1 MVPARVT
8 PARAECR
15 SVARG
20 ELARG
25 RRHLRLRRQVVAR
38 AEREESRAC
47 TRGQPGLTPPARF
60 ARNRINMRYRRSVTH
75 AGKLESGAEQLAGR
89 AEGLLLFSFG
99 PMFRSNGQEVTVTV
113 DVVKVAQIMGGE
125 KVLRHRVES
134 LADLHDVVTGGL
146 PVRALDRTVR
156 HVAGR
161 TGIANAL
168 KDRLVPRATR
178 ARRKRLK
185 VVESERVERL
195 ARLMALAEQVWE
207 NDDDAR
213 AFMQE
218 SHPMLD
224 GRTPLEMSTTELGAR
239 RVELLLARLE
249 YSLPV

>member
-1 MVPARVT
+1 M
-8 PARAECR
+8 
-15 SVARG
+15 
-20 ELARG
+20 
-25 RRHLRLRRQVVAR
+25 
-38 AEREESRAC
+38 
-47 TRGQPGLTPPARF
+47 
-60 ARNRINMRYRRSVTH
+60 
-75 AGKLESGAEQLAGR
+75 
-89 AEGLLLFSFG
+89 
-99 PMFRSNGQEVTVTV
+99 TV